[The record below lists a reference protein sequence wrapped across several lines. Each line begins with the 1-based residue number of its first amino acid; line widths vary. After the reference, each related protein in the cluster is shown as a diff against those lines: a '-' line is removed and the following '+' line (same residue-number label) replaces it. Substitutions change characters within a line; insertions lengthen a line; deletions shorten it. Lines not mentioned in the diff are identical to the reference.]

1 MRAPQHL
8 NALRAFES
16 AARHSSYTR
25 AAEELN
31 VTPAAIGQL
40 VRGLEDYL
48 GMQLFH
54 RAQSGVARLDLT
66 EQARAA
72 LPDLQAGFDL
82 LQSGM
87 ERLKSSVSRASITV
101 TVPPAF
107 ADKWLL
113 GRVERFQNQ
122 YPQYDLLVD
131 TNGRIVDF
139 NTERVDVGIRY
150 GAGRWPGLFATRL
163 LGDTFFPICSPAL
176 LKGEHPLRGVD
187 DLHHHAL
194 IHDVSMRQEKR
205 FPTWRSWLRQAGA
218 KAKDINAERG
228 LQINDSAAVIQAVIA
243 GGGVAL
249 GRSVLVAD
257 DLAAGRVVRPFGD
270 AQAFDFAYY
279 IVGKEDKLNSAPVA
293 AFRDWILAECSESR
307 ATVAAPAAVTARPR

>member
-16 AARHSSYTR
+16 AARHSSYVR
-25 AAEELN
+25 AADELN

-40 VRGLEDYL
+40 VRGLEEYL
-48 GMQLFH
+48 GLQLFH
-54 RAQSGVARLDLT
+54 RAQSGTARLELT

-72 LPDLQAGFDL
+72 LPALQAGFDL
-82 LQSGM
+82 LQSAM
-87 ERLKSSVSRASITV
+87 EGLKAHLSRATISV

-113 GRVERFQNQ
+113 GRVDRFQNQ

-150 GAGRWPGLFATRL
+150 GAGHWPGLVATRL

-176 LKGEHPLRGVD
+176 LQGDHPLNSVGQLR
-187 DLHHHAL
+187 HHAL

-205 FPTWRSWLRQAGA
+205 FPTWRSWLARAGV
-218 KAKDINAERG
+218 DPHQINAGRG

-257 DLAAGRVVRPFGD
+257 DLAAGRIVRPFGD

-279 IVGKEDKLNSAPVA
+279 IVGKEESLLAAPVM
-293 AFRDWILAECSESR
+293 AFRDWLLAQCD
-307 ATVAAPAAVTARPR
+307 